1 MLEYRCRM
9 VSRQGP
15 PSSENMKL
23 SVSSG
28 TAGSDEALSAIVNVR
43 PTGTLATFVKK
54 LVVCAAMKLL
64 VQVQATSIAMTL

>member
-1 MLEYRCRM
+1 
-9 VSRQGP
+9 
-15 PSSENMKL
+15 MKL